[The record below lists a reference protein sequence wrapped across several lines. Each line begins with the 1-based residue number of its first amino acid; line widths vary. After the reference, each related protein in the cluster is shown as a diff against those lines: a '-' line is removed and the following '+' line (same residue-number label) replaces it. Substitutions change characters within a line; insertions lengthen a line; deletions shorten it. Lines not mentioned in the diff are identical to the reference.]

1 MRFISLFAGVGGF
14 DLGMERAGHECV
26 TMVEYDKQAAGVLA
40 HRFPGVPLFCDVRK
54 VSAADLPDAD
64 FITYGFPCQDLS
76 MAGKRQG
83 LNGDRSGLFFHA
95 TRLIRA
101 LRKRG
106 LQLALAENVAGL
118 LSADDGV
125 ALARCICELRDIGAR
140 DIGWRVLDSQ
150 WFGVAQRRRRVF
162 LVSDFAGERADE
174 ILALAES
181 LRGHPAPCREA
192 REGLATTVTQ
202 GATFSR
208 TGNERVESEAIVPAV
223 ANTLTKRMHKGI
235 NSTVDEGQ
243 TPVVSFQPRI
253 GRNGRGYAGPGE
265 PVPALSGA
273 DAGATSDMRP
283 CVAFGAQNSA
293 SQGDSVSK
301 HLAPTLDK
309 SKVTA
314 VAIHENQRGE
324 VRETA
329 VANSVTSGGG
339 NPGQGYAA
347 VRSGL
352 SVRRLTPRECERLQG
367 FPDDWTAERR
377 EMTLDGNRW
386 IAGEIEQQADTARYK
401 QLGNAVTVNV
411 AEWIGRRI
419 RSTSEAGK

>member
-26 TMVEYDKQAAGVLA
+26 AMVEYDKHAAGVLA

-76 MAGKRQG
+76 TAGKREG
-83 LNGDRSGLFFHA
+83 LNGDRSGLFFEA
-95 TRLIRA
+95 TRLIRGMQ
-101 LRKRG
+101 RRG
-106 LQLALAENVAGL
+106 LQFALAENVAGL

-125 ALARCICELRDIGAR
+125 ALARCVRELLDCGAR
-140 DIGWRVLDSQ
+140 DVGWRTLDSQ

-162 LVSDFAGERADE
+162 LVSDFAGERADQV
-174 ILALAES
+174 LALAES
-181 LRGHPAPCREA
+181 LRGHPAPSREA
-192 REGLATTVTQ
+192 GKGLAPTVTQ
-202 GATFSR
+202 GAPFSR
-208 TGNERVESEAIVPAV
+208 TGNERVETQAIVPVV
-223 ANTLTKRMHKGI
+223 ANTLTRRMHKGI

-293 SQGDSVSK
+293 SQGDSVSE

-309 SKVTA
+309 SKVPA
-314 VAIHENQRGE
+314 VFSR
-324 VRETA
+324 
-329 VANSVTSGGG
+329 
-339 NPGQGYAA
+339 
-347 VRSGL
+347 L

-377 EMTLDGNRW
+377 KMTLDGNRW
-386 IAGEIEQQADTARYK
+386 IAGDIEQQADNPRYK